1 MSPDGDVLHR
11 LGRAAAL
18 GVDQELGL
26 GMLGPGLGDVVG
38 ADAGVDVALA
48 VPDVEA
54 AAALGIV
61 DQAGLAL
68 DEGAQPHVGA
78 EEDLGLGT
86 VLGPDVL
93 DDLDRVGGG
102 AAVVGLAP

>member
-1 MSPDGDVLHR
+1 MHALGVDVAGGDVLHR

-26 GMLGPGLGDVVG
+26 GMLGAGLGDVVR

-54 AAALGIV
+54 VAALGILE
-61 DQAGLAL
+61 QAGLAL

-78 EEDLGLGT
+78 EEDLG
-86 VLGPDVL
+86 
-93 DDLDRVGGG
+93 VGRR
-102 AAVVGLAP
+102 ARPRCARPP